1 MVCGVT
7 GGGDK
12 AGRGVAGFI
21 PTVLHNSLS
30 TVYDQTIILSMRGCA
45 GSDENTGPASVGAPD
60 V

>member
-1 MVCGVT
+1 MVGGVK

-12 AGRGVAGFI
+12 VSGGVAGFI

-30 TVYDQTIILSMRGCA
+30 TVYDQTIILSMRWCA
-45 GSDENTGPASVGAPD
+45 GSDENTGTASVGAPD

>member
-1 MVCGVT
+1 MVGGVE

-12 AGRGVAGFI
+12 VSGGVAGFI

-45 GSDENTGPASVGAPD
+45 GSDENTGPASVGALD